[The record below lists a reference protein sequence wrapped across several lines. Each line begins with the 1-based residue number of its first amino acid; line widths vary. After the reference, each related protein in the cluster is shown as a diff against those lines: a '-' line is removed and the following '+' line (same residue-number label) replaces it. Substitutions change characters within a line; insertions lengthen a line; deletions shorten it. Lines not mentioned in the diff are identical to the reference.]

1 VADLHG
7 LYSWIDEGNTYV
19 APNRL
24 DVVYE
29 PALYVDAKTAEEV
42 AATRAREHVVEEDG
56 FTYRQVR
63 CQFSWS
69 CREFLGFC
77 AELVFGFALLWTA
90 VELVQMRGR
99 VGQGAR
105 PVLEPA
111 QRQNRSVNNK
121 CCLWSGIHI
130 NI

>member
-1 VADLHG
+1 
-7 LYSWIDEGNTYV
+7 
-19 APNRL
+19 
-24 DVVYE
+24 
-29 PALYVDAKTAEEV
+29 VDAKSDKEV

-69 CREFLGFC
+69 CRESFGSYS
-77 AELVFGFALLWTA
+77 ELVFGLSLVWTA

-99 VGQGAR
+99 VGQGTR

-111 QRQNRSVNNK
+111 YRQNRSVN
-121 CCLWSGIHI
+121 
-130 NI
+130 